1 MSRQAHIALPLLMLV
16 LLMGVASCNDDSCYE
31 NGSSLPLAE
40 FYMNGA
46 KSTIT
51 GITVMGIGVPGDS
64 LLADS
69 GSLNEIYLPLRAS
82 TSSTSYFIGR
92 WATFEGERLE
102 FVDTITIEYR
112 PIEYFQSAE
121 CGAMFNFD
129 VKHLSWTENAIDSV
143 TLVTPMI
150 TNSITPAMR
159 IHFTDFD
166 L

>member
-92 WATFEGERLE
+92 WVTFEGERLE
-102 FVDTITIEYR
+102 CRMRRDVQLRGQTPELDRKRHRLGDTGHAHDHQRDHSRHAHTFPR
-112 PIEYFQSAE
+112 
-121 CGAMFNFD
+121 
-129 VKHLSWTENAIDSV
+129 L
-143 TLVTPMI
+143 
-150 TNSITPAMR
+150 
-159 IHFTDFD
+159 
-166 L
+166 